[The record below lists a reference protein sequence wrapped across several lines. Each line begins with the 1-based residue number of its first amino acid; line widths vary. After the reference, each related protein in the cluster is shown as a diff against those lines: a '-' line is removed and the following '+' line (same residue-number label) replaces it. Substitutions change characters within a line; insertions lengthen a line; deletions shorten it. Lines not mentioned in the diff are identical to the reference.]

1 MLKKVLFFLFL
12 LAFSTPLTSQ
22 SIQEI
27 LSYTIDNPN
36 GTARYESMGG
46 AFGALGGDLS
56 AININPASSSV
67 FNDNEYGFTIGN
79 HKLSNNSLFLVQIK
93 KPITLSSVLI
103 REVVFG
109 CGRILEMGILRR
121 FHLA

>member
-12 LAFSTPLTSQ
+12 SAFSISLNSQ

-79 HKLSNNSLFLVQIK
+79 HKLSNNSLFFGSNK
-93 KPITLSSVLI
+93 KMNRVLI
-103 REVVFG
+103 S
-109 CGRILEMGILRR
+109 
-121 FHLA
+121 

>member
-79 HKLSNNSLFLVQIK
+79 HKLSNNPLLRI
-93 KPITLSSVLI
+93 LSSDVDK
-103 REVVFG
+103 VF
-109 CGRILEMGILRR
+109 
-121 FHLA
+121 FFS